1 MGRMMAVLRRI
12 TRQVWFRAALMT
24 LGGILLALLAG
35 LLGAWITAPTSID
48 LGQGS
53 VSTLLQIIASS
64 MLAVSTFSL
73 TIMVTAYSSAAT
85 SGTPRATQLLIED
98 RTSQN
103 VLSLFI
109 GSFTFA
115 LVGIVA
121 LSTGYYD
128 EEGRTVLFLG
138 TLAVIVL
145 IVIALLRW
153 INHLAHFGRVAD
165 TIDRVEQAALEVV
178 CEYAERPT
186 MGGVP
191 LRRLPRRPLRAV
203 HGSRVGYV
211 TQLDMTKLQSA
222 AESAETD
229 VYVVATPGRQADVV
243 VPLAYVP
250 AESPE
255 DVDEAVRQA
264 FLVDDHRT
272 FESDP
277 RLGVIALSEIGIRAL
292 SSAVNDPGTAIEVIA
307 ALERVFAAM
316 ADAEPRLGPDYDR
329 VHVREV
335 QLADLVTDAFRPLAR
350 DGAGFVE
357 VHLRLQR
364 TLGALAALAGP
375 AWARPFRA
383 AAADADRRAAA
394 GLDRADR
401 RALRRARRDSW

>member
-1 MGRMMAVLRRI
+1 MVVLRRI
-12 TRQVWFRAALMT
+12 TRRVWFRAALMT

-35 LLGAWITAPTSID
+35 LLGAWITAPMSID

-316 ADAEPRLGPDYDR
+316 ADAEPRQGPDYDR

>member
-12 TRQVWFRAALMT
+12 TRRVWFRAALMT

-35 LLGAWITAPTSID
+35 LLGAGIPTSMSID

-128 EEGRTVLFLG
+128 EKGRTVLFLG
-138 TLAVIVL
+138 TLVVIAL

-165 TIDRVEQAALEVV
+165 TIDRVERAALEVV
-178 CEYAERPT
+178 CEYAKRPT
-186 MGGVP
+186 LGGVP
-191 LRRLPRRPLRAV
+191 LRGLPRRRLRAV
-203 HGSRVGYV
+203 HGTRVGYV
-211 TQLDMTKLQSA
+211 THLDMADLQSA
-222 AESAETD
+222 AESAETEI
-229 VYVVATPGRQADVV
+229 YVVATPGRQADAV

-250 AESPE
+250 AESAE
-255 DVDEAVRQA
+255 DVDESVRQA

-292 SSAVNDPGTAIEVIA
+292 SPAMNDPGTAIEVIA

-316 ADAEPRLGPDYDR
+316 ADVEPRPEPDYDR

-335 QLADLVTDAFRPLAR
+335 QLADLVTDAFRPIAR
-350 DGAGFVE
+350 DGAGFIE
-357 VHLRLQR
+357 VHLRVQR
-364 TLGALAALAGP
+364 TLRALAALGGP
-375 AWARPFRA
+375 AWARPFRD
-383 AAADADRRAAA
+383 AAADAARRAAA

-401 RALRRARRDSW
+401 RALRRARRDSR